1 MHHEWIDC
9 QLGPSPPSL
18 KGRRLILEPQSPIFM
33 GLKVE
38 GLQDLQS
45 QIPIKA

>member
-1 MHHEWIDC
+1 
-9 QLGPSPPSL
+9 
-18 KGRRLILEPQSPIFM
+18 M

-45 QIPIKA
+45 QILIRISTIFMLKP